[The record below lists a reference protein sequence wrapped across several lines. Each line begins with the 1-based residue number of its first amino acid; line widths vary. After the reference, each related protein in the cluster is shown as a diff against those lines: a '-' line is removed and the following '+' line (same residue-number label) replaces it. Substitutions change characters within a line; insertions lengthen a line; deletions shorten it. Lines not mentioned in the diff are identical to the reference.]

1 MEPKGEESK
10 QDNMISLPAEEA
22 KITVELGNLQDDKQD
37 DSDSFNEDDEDES
50 GGDNQDQD

>member
-50 GGDNQDQD
+50 GGDN